1 MKDKEKFEPV
11 NKIFSLFPILDCLRK
26 YSKEDITGDL
36 TAGITITVL
45 LIPQAMAY
53 AMIAGLPPVTG
64 LYASIVP
71 LAIYA
76 IMGTSRQLSVGPVA
90 IVSLMVASSL
100 AGFNLTQEEYIAHAI
115 FLSLI
120 SGILLLLMGI
130 FRTGFLDNFLSHSM
144 ISGYTSAAAIIIGMS
159 QLKHLTGVNIRDHH
173 IVFVTLY
180 ETIKH
185 VNEIKWPALVMGLIS
200 IGIIYVL
207 KHINRKIPGPLI
219 AIVLGMLTVYYG
231 NLSEN
236 ISVIG
241 NVPKGF
247 PPFRIPEL
255 DFKLIPDLFLVALTV
270 GIVGFMESI
279 SVAKAI
285 AARTR
290 HNIDAN
296 RELIALGLAN
306 TGGAFFSAYPVT
318 GGFSRTAVN
327 YEAGARTGMASII
340 TATAIALTVA
350 FLTPYLYYIPGTCL
364 AAVIMVAVTGLID
377 IKGAIHTFRVKRKDG
392 YILLITFLT
401 TLFIGVEQGILTG
414 VITSLAL
421 FIWRTARPHVAVL
434 GKMPDSDDI
443 YRNVERFPEV
453 ITWTHIGILRVDASL
468 YFANAKFLEN
478 KIIQLLSEKKEMKY
492 FILDGSG
499 INDIDASAEGTLRD
513 IVNNLKL
520 QGCEFYIA
528 SLKGP
533 VRDVLKSSDF
543 YSFLGEDHFFDTIS
557 QAVRKVN
564 GE

>member
-1 MKDKEKFEPV
+1 M
-11 NKIFSLFPILDCLRK
+11 NKIFSLFPLLDCLRR

-36 TAGITITVL
+36 TAGITIAVL
-45 LIPQAMAY
+45 LIPQGMAY

-64 LYASIVP
+64 LYASIIPV
-71 LAIYA
+71 AIYA

-100 AGFNLTQEEYIAHAI
+100 SELHLTQEDYITHAI

-120 SGILLLLMGI
+120 SGILLLLMGL

-159 QLKHLTGVNIRDHH
+159 QLKHLTGVKIQDNH
-173 IVFVTLY
+173 IIFVTLY

-185 VNEIKWPALVMGLIS
+185 IDEIKWPALITGLVS
-200 IGIIYVL
+200 IGIICLL
-207 KHINRKIPGPLI
+207 KNINKKIPGALI
-219 AIVLGMLTVYYG
+219 AIILGMSAVYYG
-231 NLSEN
+231 GLSGS

-241 NVPKGF
+241 DVPKGF
-247 PPFRIPEL
+247 PPFHVPEL
-255 DFKLIPDLFLVALTV
+255 DFKVIPNLFLVALTIGV
-270 GIVGFMESI
+270 VGFMESI

-296 RELIALGLAN
+296 RELIALGLSN
-306 TGGAFFSAYPVT
+306 IGGAFFSAYPAT

-327 YEAGARTGMASII
+327 YEAGARTGVASLI
-340 TATAIALTVA
+340 TAGVIAITVA
-350 FLTPYLYYIPGTCL
+350 FFTPFLYYIPRTCL
-364 AAVIMVAVTGLID
+364 AAVIMVAVIGLID

-392 YILLITFLT
+392 YVLVITFLT
-401 TLFIGVEQGILTG
+401 TLLIGVEQGILTG

-434 GKMPDSDDI
+434 GKIPDSDDI

-453 ITWTHIGILRVDASL
+453 ITWPHIGILRVDASL

-499 INDIDASAEGTLRD
+499 INDIDASAEETLRGL
-513 IVNNLKL
+513 VSNLKT

-533 VRDVLKSSDF
+533 VRDVMKAADF
-543 YSFLGEDHFFDTIS
+543 YSFLGENHFFDSIS
-557 QAVRKVN
+557 QAVKMVKS
-564 GE
+564 EE